1 MVHVQYMLL
10 HKYECVIWPTPL
22 QKIQGIELAMD
33 YKETKKMRCILLS
46 QIKWTAIHLYNEIIK
61 IRLSLRRTKELTVL
75 ESQTLTMF
83 LSAVISL
90 GSVELSVWCHLIFNI
105 GLPNMQ

>member
-46 QIKWTAIHLYNEIIK
+46 QIK
-61 IRLSLRRTKELTVL
+61 
-75 ESQTLTMF
+75 
-83 LSAVISL
+83 
-90 GSVELSVWCHLIFNI
+90 
-105 GLPNMQ
+105 